1 MQRFEIIDHTADI
14 GIRSYGN
21 DLSEAFANSAY
32 GMFSLMADLEGLGD
46 DIRREIEVDSYDQEA
61 LLVTWLNE
69 LLYLFDVEHIIFN
82 RFEIINLSKKRLQA
96 IAYGETIDLSRHDLK
111 TSIKAATYH
120 MLMIEKNDEG
130 FKTQVILDI

>member
-14 GIRSYGN
+14 GIISYGN

-32 GMFSLMADLEGLGD
+32 GMFSLVTDLEGVNN
-46 DIRREIEVDSYDQEA
+46 DICQEIEIEAYDQEA
-61 LLVTWLNE
+61 LLVSWLNE
-69 LLYLFDVEHIIFN
+69 LLYIFDVEFIIFN
-82 RFEIINLSKKRLQA
+82 KFDIINLSLKRIQA
-96 IAYGETIDLSRHDLK
+96 KAYGEKVDLSRHQLK